1 MKKVSIVIPIY
12 KGCNYIPNLI
22 RILED
27 NWRFANM
34 VEPVQIEGVL
44 INDFPQKKIDI
55 NSIRT
60 ENISL
65 IISENEQN
73 FGIHFSRVQG
83 LLRASGSYIVFL
95 DQDDI
100 ISPVY
105 IREQMR
111 ELKDYDAIICNGKNR
126 NQVIYRSESELA
138 RAVNELE
145 YRNGENR
152 IVSPGQVLVRRDAIP
167 EEWLEYILKR
177 NGADDYYLWLLMFF
191 KKRKMGI
198 HDKVLYWHMI
208 TEENTSSDFE
218 EMNNSVFEMA
228 TQVRRLGVLTQR
240 EEARI
245 REGRIL
251 PQKGEEDI
259 TNEKYQKERKYKKIL
274 ELWMRLRDQKISVS
288 HFFVQKNI
296 KTVAIYGAG
305 ILGKHLYYELQDSEI
320 QVACFLDKNTN
331 KAIEQKKCLA
341 PGETMESVDAI
352 IVTPLMEYKEIQ
364 KGLAEYYSCAIISI
378 ETVLLNADCGLM
390 TE

>member
-1 MKKVSIVIPIY
+1 
-12 KGCNYIPNLI
+12 
-22 RILED
+22 
-27 NWRFANM
+27 
-34 VEPVQIEGVL
+34 
-44 INDFPQKKIDI
+44 
-55 NSIRT
+55 
-60 ENISL
+60 
-65 IISENEQN
+65 
-73 FGIHFSRVQG
+73 
-83 LLRASGSYIVFL
+83 
-95 DQDDI
+95 
-100 ISPVY
+100 
-105 IREQMR
+105 
-111 ELKDYDAIICNGKNR
+111 
-126 NQVIYRSESELA
+126 
-138 RAVNELE
+138 
-145 YRNGENR
+145 
-152 IVSPGQVLVRRDAIP
+152 
-167 EEWLEYILKR
+167 
-177 NGADDYYLWLLMFF
+177 MFF

-218 EMNNSVFEMA
+218 EMNNSVFEMV
-228 TQVRRLGVLTQR
+228 TQVRRLGILTQS

-245 REGRIL
+245 RKGRIL

-288 HFFVQKNI
+288 YFFVQKNI

-320 QVACFLDKNTN
+320 QVACFLDQNTN